1 MLKQDDI
8 IGLSVKDL
16 KENLEQ
22 LHSQLR
28 KLKLSNSVSTVENPL
43 LIRGSRR
50 TIARIKTELR
60 KRELLEDNQ
69 EDNK

>member
-43 LIRGSRR
+43 LIRSSRR